1 MEPDN
6 VQPTSLPNVDPT
18 VEPLSLAP
26 PETGNVGTGPINLAP
41 VESASAV
48 PPTPP
53 LAEKRT
59 AQVQFGLGEVLKKP
73 SQEVY
78 DMFAQGRESQL
89 RSEAV
94 SILDEDLHR
103 RRESL
108 MMDYLKNKK
117 EPLTLQELTA
127 LTNRTNDMYKG
138 FDVQSVI
145 EKAYANRYL
154 SSLDTAADYMKT
166 SAINDANREIPEQM
180 ARLNNLGNVIS
191 SKIMFANKVK
201 DDIENEIGSQGYVS
215 WGVDQFKNIF
225 QPYVE
230 YKMRGNVP
238 GVGSITGGLL
248 LGDNLKAQADKIF
261 LLPEEQYQSELT
273 RVSNYLKKDNP
284 TLAREFV
291 DYVIGKSLSER
302 ELSNF
307 FTVLAPMDYYG
318 IAKGGLSLAR
328 KASVYNR
335 ASTAVK
341 DQVKSLENLGKGV
354 PDAAV
359 AAEGAGNVV
368 EAGTV
373 RAAQHITESIEGRVN
388 PIKDVKES
396 LTSNFRLDGEA
407 FDKNPGKLS
416 RENLVRIKNSFA
428 DTGDKLW
435 NAITT
440 AARVNRTPLPLASE
454 DAVRAYQESMK
465 RKFPGMQNQIVDISS
480 PRYEPASNTNWVDF
494 TVVNQ
499 NGALFS
505 NAETAANY
513 ARSKGFTNVQVVEGK
528 GAVQVADEGFAGS
541 KTDLNN
547 KTRLEQS
554 IPAAEAAMRKWNRE
568 ARKKDLTPEAKAEAK
583 QQADFFKK
591 TAKDYKE
598 QLEAINKRV
607 VATPARIE
615 QDGAGFKIVIT
626 RPYKETD
633 DTVRE
638 FLIADEKARST
649 ATQEGFANWRSAAI
663 GWIRGANDTLSYNE
677 TVQRLKATYSQ
688 SVLQQWANDEAKK
701 LSDVAAGLLKRD
713 PVTGAPIPWYLSRP
727 RAFLGKF
734 TGGDRQMFKEFN
746 QTLEFARTDIDPIK
760 GGDPGYFKRTPGE
773 LDDHYMRFYG
783 RTPTLPEY
791 EAYFAHVKLTEGDR
805 VFREIAEF
813 RNRARIGTEQHQLFF
828 RDEKNQRV
836 SSGFFDAIHQSEFPG
851 GKDDQILIMGARKG
865 EEKLHNLG
873 GISISPQQ
881 LAKYKEDVLQGRAK
895 IFRIYDPDSHPLR
908 EFSDIAGNERIRY
921 VLTTDS
927 ETKPLEFNHV
937 NRRGGGHFEYDH
949 DHYLKQAR
957 VIAQSG
963 QGTGTDKRT
972 KFQSVYTGD
981 TTVMALDNRIMGK
994 DIAKKLDN
1002 IREMIKKSVDPDQID
1017 AAIKR
1022 DLFME
1027 PDEVKG
1033 WFKPGRDPNG
1043 KVIPPRLDLDE
1054 PFYVVPKNRK
1064 IYDLDKSLEDRY
1076 KGTWVDGTK
1085 KGSDAQ
1091 QFQVSYTMQRDADG
1105 LKRLQDVG
1113 SQGNPVY
1120 QWVPAKLVD
1129 PIPTMNRALN
1139 RAIQSTFMDDYKMY
1153 AVEHWLAEAM
1163 PHLKAPE
1170 SEVRASPFW
1179 HFNNPDFKNNPENQS
1194 IVWNLKA
1201 NQQKINQFVGTPNT
1215 FDTWV
1220 HGATQNLTDAFYR
1233 SFGPED
1239 SRSLSGKAVTLTP
1252 LWLLNRVKDPIQ
1264 AIRSFT
1270 FNAKLGLFNPVQF
1283 IVQAQGHAAVF
1294 ALEPR
1299 HGSVGT
1305 FGALLHQWSRVNSNP
1320 EVLKAMDNYYT
1331 KMSMFGSRAKPG
1343 EFLEARKVLA
1353 STGFEHV
1360 AGEYSMADDLLQHK
1374 FIKNDFGNFLD
1385 AGQVF
1390 FREGEKSVRMT
1401 AWYTA
1406 FRKFRQENPVGAIS
1420 KADVD
1425 KILYHADLLTN
1436 NMSRASASTL
1446 HTGVFS
1452 PSTQFL
1458 SFQLRQAELFLGKRL
1473 GETTAERMAARA
1485 RLVSFYAGLYGI
1497 PSAVGVSGFPFG
1509 DSIREY
1515 AINNGYVVG
1524 ENYLSSL
1531 AIEGVPAVLGAMIE
1545 GGGDMQKGTI
1555 KNVGN
1560 RYGAQGI
1567 TPIKNLFSDVPMWKT
1582 VGGAGASTAVD
1593 TWTSLSPFWKYA
1605 RSLVSPD
1612 EDGNHFNLTPSDF
1625 LGPLTV
1631 TATGAGA
1638 KRLIEALNTGR
1649 WLNRNEQ
1656 YIQDVTA
1663 ADALFR
1669 TITGLTDQM
1678 ADDQYKMYEM
1688 KKAEEAEL
1696 KEATKEITKAYQRGI
1711 EAMKI
1716 NDNDTA
1722 QKMFKNVRMLIIKSG
1737 MSNSMASEVLANA
1750 SRGWED
1756 QISRGN
1762 WNFGMDP
1769 DTPTDKQ
1776 QIRQDRLERQLKL
1789 EEKKRQ

>member
-1 MEPDN
+1 MEPDI
-6 VQPTSLPNVDPT
+6 VQPTSVPEQNAT
-18 VEPLSLAP
+18 VQPLSLAP
-26 PETGNVGTGPINLAP
+26 PDESNAGTGPINLAP
-41 VESASAV
+41 TDTASAV
-48 PPTPP
+48 PPSTQ

-59 AQVQFGLGEVLKKP
+59 AQVQFGLGEILKKP
-73 SQEVY
+73 SKEVY
-78 DMFAQGRESQL
+78 DLFSQGKEPQL
-89 RSEAV
+89 RAEVA
-94 SILDEDLHR
+94 SILDEDLR
-103 RRESL
+103 KKRESFAREQI
-108 MMDYLKNKK
+108 MNKK
-117 EPLTLQELTA
+117 TPLTIDEVTKI
-127 LTNRTNDMYKG
+127 TNDANTRYKG
-138 FDVQSVI
+138 FDPESVI
-145 EKAYANRYL
+145 EKAYAQRYM

-166 SAINDANREIPEQM
+166 SAINDANKEIPELMAKQM
-180 ARLNNLGNVIS
+180 NTGNMLA

-201 DDIENEIGSQGYVS
+201 DDIDNEIESQTWVG
-215 WGVDQFKNIF
+215 WGLDQAKQFF

-238 GVGSITGGLL
+238 GVGSISGGVL
-248 LGDNLKAQADKIF
+248 LGENLQAQADKLF
-261 LLPEEQYQSELT
+261 LLPEEQYQAELT
-273 RVSNYLKKDNP
+273 RITNTLKKDNP
-284 TLAREFV
+284 SLASQFV
-291 DYVIGKSLSER
+291 DYVIGKSVSEKN
-302 ELSNF
+302 LASA
-307 FTVLAPMDYYG
+307 FTLLTPFDYATIG
-318 IAKGGLSLAR
+318 KLGVRAVR
-328 KASVYNR
+328 KADVYTR
-335 ASTAVK
+335 ATVAVR

-359 AAEGAGNVV
+359 AAEGAGNVI

-373 RAAQHITESIEGRVN
+373 RAAQHISDSIDGKVN

-396 LTSNFRLDGEA
+396 LTSNFLLDGEA

-416 RENLVRIKNSFA
+416 RENLVRIKDSFA
-428 DTGDKLW
+428 DTADKLW
-435 NAITT
+435 NAITN
-440 AARVNRTPLPLASE
+440 AARVNRTPIPLASE
-454 DAVRAYQESMK
+454 DAVRAYQEAMK
-465 RKFPGMQNQIVDISS
+465 RKFPGMDNQIVDISS
-480 PRYEPASNTNWVDF
+480 PRYEPASATNWVDF
-494 TVVNQ
+494 HIVNQ

-505 NAETAANY
+505 NPETAINY
-513 ARSKGFTNVQVVEGK
+513 AKAKGFTNVSVAEAK
-528 GAVQVADEGFAGS
+528 GTVQVQEAGFAGG
-541 KTDLNN
+541 KTDLTN
-547 KTRLEQS
+547 KARLEKS
-554 IPAAEAAMRKWNRE
+554 IPETEAGLKKW
-568 ARKKDLTPEAKAEAK
+568 RKKANDKTLSEEAKAEAK
-583 QQADFFKK
+583 QQRDFFKE
-591 TAKDYKE
+591 TLAKYKK
-598 QLEAINKRV
+598 QLVDINTRV
-607 VATPARIE
+607 TETPAKVV
-615 QDGAGFKIVIT
+615 QDGVGYKLVIT

-633 DTVRE
+633 DIVRD
-638 FLIADEKARST
+638 FLIAEKSGKSSA
-649 ATQEGFANWRSAAI
+649 AQEGFSNWRSAAL
-663 GWIRGANDTLSYNE
+663 GWIRGANDTLSLNE
-677 TVQRLKATYSQ
+677 TKQRLKATYAE
-688 SVLQQWANDEAKK
+688 SVLQKWANDEAKK
-701 LSDVAAGLLKRD
+701 LSDVAAGLLNRD
-713 PVTGAPIPWYLSRP
+713 PVTGAKIPWYVSKP
-727 RAFLGKF
+727 RAFIGKF

-746 QTLEFARTDIDPIK
+746 QTLEFARTDVDPIK

-773 LDDHYMRFYG
+773 LDDHYMRFYQ
-783 RTPTLPEY
+783 RLPTLPEY

-805 VFREIAEF
+805 VFREVAEF

-828 RDEKNQRV
+828 KDEKGQRV
-836 SSGFFDAIHQSEFPG
+836 SSGFFDAIQQNEFPG

-865 EEKLHNLG
+865 EEVIHNLG
-873 GISISPQQ
+873 GISISPQN
-881 LAKYKEDVLQGRAK
+881 LAKYKEDVAQGRAK

-921 VLTTDS
+921 VMTTDS

-957 VIAQSG
+957 VIPQRGGAAG
-963 QGTGTDKRT
+963 NDKRT
-972 KFQSVYTGD
+972 TFQSVYVGD
-981 TTVMALDNRIMGK
+981 TTVMALDNRVMGK
-994 DIAKKLDN
+994 DIAKKLDA
-1002 IREMIKKSVDPDQID
+1002 IRLLIKKGDMDG
-1017 AAIKR
+1017 AETAIRR

-1033 WFKPGRDPNG
+1033 WFNPSRDPNG
-1043 KVIPPRLDLDE
+1043 KLLPPRLSLDE

-1064 IYDLDKSLEDRY
+1064 IYDLDKSLENRHEGSFIDA
-1076 KGTWVDGTK
+1076 TK

-1105 LKRLQDVG
+1105 LKRLEDIG
-1113 SQGNPVY
+1113 SQGKPVY

-1139 RAIQSTFMDDYKMY
+1139 RAIKSTFMDDYKMY
-1153 AVEHWLAEAM
+1153 AVEHWLAEAT
-1163 PHLKAPE
+1163 PYLKA
-1170 SEVRASPFW
+1170 SEADIRSAPFW
-1179 HFNNPDFKNNPENQS
+1179 HFNNADFKNNPENQS
-1194 IVWNLKA
+1194 IIWNLKA
-1201 NQQKINQFVGTPNT
+1201 NQQKINQFVGTPNA

-1239 SRSLSGKAVTLTP
+1239 TRSAFQKAVTITP
-1252 LWLLNRVKDPIQ
+1252 LWMLNRVKDPIQ

-1283 IVQAQGHAAVF
+1283 IVQAQSHAAVV

-1299 HGSVGT
+1299 HGTVGT
-1305 FGALLHQWSRVNSNP
+1305 FGSLLHQWSRVNSNP
-1320 EVLKAMDNYYT
+1320 EVLKALDNYYT
-1331 KMSMFGSRAKPG
+1331 KMNMFGSKAKPG
-1343 EFLEARKVLA
+1343 EFIEARKVLA
-1353 STGFEHV
+1353 DMGFEHV
-1360 AGEYSMADDLLQHK
+1360 GGEYSMSDDILQHK
-1374 FIKNDFGNFLD
+1374 FIKNSFGNFLD

-1390 FREGEKSVRMT
+1390 FREGEKSARLA

-1406 FRKFRQENPVGAIS
+1406 FRKFREANPVGAIS
-1420 KADVD
+1420 RADAES
-1425 KILYHADLLTN
+1425 ILHHADLLTN

-1473 GETTAERMAARA
+1473 GETTGERMAARA
-1485 RLVSFYAGLYGI
+1485 RLVGFYAGLYGI
-1497 PSAVGVSGFPFG
+1497 PASIGVSGFPFG

-1531 AIEGVPAVLGAMIE
+1531 AVEGVPAVLGAMIS
-1545 GGGDMQKGTI
+1545 GGGDMQKGTVF
-1555 KNVGN
+1555 NVGN

-1567 TPIKNLFSDVPMWKT
+1567 TPIKNLFSDVPLWKT

-1593 TWTSLSPFWKYA
+1593 TWTSLNPFWKYA

-1612 EDGNHFNLTPSDF
+1612 EDGNHFALTPSDF
-1625 LGPLTV
+1625 IGPLTV
-1631 TATGAGA
+1631 TSTGNSL
-1638 KRLIEALNTGR
+1638 KRIIEAMNTGR

-1656 YIQDVTA
+1656 YIQDVTG

-1669 TITGLTDQM
+1669 TITGLTDQV

-1688 KKAEEAEL
+1688 KKAEEANL
-1696 KEATKEITKAYQRGI
+1696 KEATKEITKTYQRGI

-1722 QKMFKNVRMLIIKSG
+1722 QKMFKNVRILIIQSG

-1769 DTPTDKQ
+1769 DTPMDKQ

-1789 EEKKRQ
+1789 EEKKRQQ